1 MLLARTHSEGAV
13 KSMAKEAGRPLIIVE
28 SPTKARTISR
38 FMKAKY
44 DVKASLGHIRDLPKS
59 RLGVDVANGFAP
71 QYINIRGKGPVI
83 KELKDAA
90 KRASEV
96 YLATDPDREGE
107 AISWHLCN
115 ILEIEPEKARR
126 VSFHEITERAVKEAF
141 SEPVPINAHLVDS
154 YQARRVLDRLVGYSL
169 SPLLWRKVRPGLSA
183 GRVQSAALHL
193 IVSRE
198 QEIAGFQ
205 HVEYW
210 TLDAELQGAEGN
222 VKARYIGENGKKQEL
237 SSEAQVNR
245 IMEDL
250 DNKEFRVSSIAPKT
264 RKKSPPYPFITS
276 TLQQEAA
283 RKLGFPVRRTMSLAQ
298 TLYEGVELGPHG
310 YTGLITYMRTDSV
323 RVSQSATGEAR
334 TYIAQTYG
342 SEYLGRPRQPRR
354 KPGEQ
359 GAHEAIRPTS
369 VMRQPE
375 ELKQYLKPEL
385 YKLYKLIWDRFVASQ
400 MAPAVYDTVSV
411 EIDAGGH
418 TFRATGSRLQFA
430 GFERLYQESL
440 DEPVEDD
447 REIIPLSQGEVL
459 ALLGLDKAQHFT
471 EPPPRYTEAS
481 LVKALE
487 ENGIGRPST
496 YAPIIATLSERDY
509 VKRETRRLVPTEL
522 GVTVDKLMQENF
534 PSIVDLKF
542 TAGMEKKLDSVE
554 EGKEEWTSLIR
565 EFWTPFKSQIDKA
578 EKEINRLEI
587 EDEPAGLDCDKC
599 GKPMVIKRGRY
610 GKFIACSGYPE
621 CKNTMPFHERI
632 GVLCPKCKGDIVVRR
647 TRKGRLFYGCS
658 NYPAC
663 DLTSWKRP
671 LPGATC
677 PVCGWFL
684 VEAGGKGKGIKCAN
698 PDCNYAKPLEN

>member
-1 MLLARTHSEGAV
+1 
-13 KSMAKEAGRPLIIVE
+13 MAKEAGRPLIIVE

-38 FMKAKY
+38 FMRAKY

-59 RLGVDVANGFAP
+59 RLGVDVANEFAP

-83 KELKDAA
+83 KELKAAA

-115 ILEIEPEKARR
+115 ILEIEPEKAIR

-141 SEPVPINAHLVDS
+141 SEPAPINTHLVDS

-198 QEIAGFQ
+198 QEIAGFKP
-205 HVEYW
+205 VEYW
-210 TLDAELQGAEGN
+210 TLDADLQGTEGD
-222 VKARYIGENGKKQEL
+222 VKARYFGESGKKQEL
-237 SSEAQVNR
+237 RSEAQVNA

-250 DNKEFRVSSIAPKT
+250 EGKTFKVSSIAPKT
-264 RKKSPPYPFITS
+264 RRKSPPYPFITS

-323 RVSQSATGEAR
+323 RVSQAAADEAR
-334 TYIAQTYG
+334 TYIARAYG
-342 SEYLGRPRQPRR
+342 SQYLGRPRKPRR

-359 GAHEAIRPTS
+359 GAHEAIRPTG

-375 ELKQYLKPEL
+375 DLRQYLKPEL

-418 TFRATGSRLQFA
+418 TFRATGSRLKFA
-430 GFERLYQESL
+430 GFTRLYQEGL
-440 DEPVEDD
+440 DEPAEDD
-447 REIIPLSQGEVL
+447 KEIIPLSQGEVL
-459 ALLGLDKAQHFT
+459 VLLALDKAQHFT

-496 YAPIIATLSERDY
+496 YAPVIATLSERDY
-509 VKRETRRLVPTEL
+509 VKREARRLVPTEL
-522 GVTVDKLMQENF
+522 GVTVDMLLQENF

-554 EGKEEWTSLIR
+554 EGKKEWTSLIR

-578 EKEINRLEI
+578 EKEISRLKI

-621 CKNTMPFHERI
+621 CKNTMPFYEKT

-647 TRKGRLFYGCS
+647 TRKGRIFYGCS
-658 NYPAC
+658 NYPKC

-671 LPGATC
+671 LPAPAC

-684 VEAGGKGKGIKCAN
+684 VDAGGKGKGRKCAN
-698 PDCNYAKPLEN
+698 PDCNYTKPLEN